1 MGFPTR
7 REHPSETDDR
17 AMKKVFL
24 ISVAVLAILLLALAG
39 WVSKPF
45 RRSAPAYA

>member
-1 MGFPTR
+1 
-7 REHPSETDDR
+7 
-17 AMKKVFL
+17 MKKVFL

-39 WVSKPF
+39 WAVKPF